1 MNHNKLKT
9 FIAVIALF
17 AVCSFS
23 VLRNESHL
31 QEDDGWSWLFNGKD
45 LKGWKQLNGKAI
57 YKVEN
62 GEIMGIATTG
72 TPNSFLCTEADYDD
86 FILEFEVLL
95 NPDLNSGVQF
105 RSNSLKEYKNGRVHG
120 YQFELDPSL
129 RAFSGGIYDE
139 ARRGWLYPL
148 SRNTKGQTAFKNG
161 IWNHCRIEAIGSSI
175 RTWING
181 VQCARLTDDLTD
193 NGFIGLQVHGIN
205 NAEDEGKTIK
215 WRNIRIKTE
224 NLEAGRWKS
233 DPEVVELSYLIN
245 KLSSWEER
253 HGWRL
258 LWDGKTGNGWRGAK
272 LDDFPE
278 SGWGIKDGILTI
290 MGTSGEEATGPGDI
304 ITEDVFSEFDLE
316 LEFMITEG
324 ANSGIKYFVNAEFNK
339 DAGSAIGCE
348 FQLLDDANHPDAKM
362 GINTNRTLGSLYDLI
377 PAENIS
383 VPGRSKQ
390 FNGVNRWN
398 KARIVTHG
406 NLVEHWLNNEKVVEY
421 DRESQMFRAL
431 VAYSK
436 YSKWP
441 GFGQWPDGHILLQ
454 DHGNM
459 VHFRS
464 IKIKEF

>member
-161 IWNHCRIEAIGSSI
+161 IWNHCRIEAIGS
-175 RTWING
+175 
-181 VQCARLTDDLTD
+181 
-193 NGFIGLQVHGIN
+193 
-205 NAEDEGKTIK
+205 
-215 WRNIRIKTE
+215 
-224 NLEAGRWKS
+224 
-233 DPEVVELSYLIN
+233 
-245 KLSSWEER
+245 
-253 HGWRL
+253 
-258 LWDGKTGNGWRGAK
+258 
-272 LDDFPE
+272 
-278 SGWGIKDGILTI
+278 
-290 MGTSGEEATGPGDI
+290 
-304 ITEDVFSEFDLE
+304 
-316 LEFMITEG
+316 
-324 ANSGIKYFVNAEFNK
+324 
-339 DAGSAIGCE
+339 
-348 FQLLDDANHPDAKM
+348 
-362 GINTNRTLGSLYDLI
+362 
-377 PAENIS
+377 
-383 VPGRSKQ
+383 
-390 FNGVNRWN
+390 
-398 KARIVTHG
+398 
-406 NLVEHWLNNEKVVEY
+406 
-421 DRESQMFRAL
+421 
-431 VAYSK
+431 
-436 YSKWP
+436 
-441 GFGQWPDGHILLQ
+441 
-454 DHGNM
+454 
-459 VHFRS
+459 
-464 IKIKEF
+464 